1 MASTLRDLIE
11 RLEQYVEEKGLDAD
25 KTFFWVCDF
34 CVRQSGGNAD
44 DVDRFG
50 DVVQSIGKTVMFLEP
65 WDKMIK
71 TRPSDRV
78 NCLSRAWC
86 VAGPTS
92 DMRARRPRLRTPT
105 ARPRLALARRRG
117 TVVSQ
122 RHLAARLFRH
132 AVSDTQAS

>member
-50 DVVQSIGKTVMFLEP
+50 QVVQSIGKTVMFLEP

-86 VAGPTS
+86 VAGPTNH
-92 DMRARRPRLRTPT
+92 MRAQTYTPAHTFWTRTCAC
-105 ARPRLALARRRG
+105 ARVRAYSHSPM
-117 TVVSQ
+117 
-122 RHLAARLFRH
+122 
-132 AVSDTQAS
+132 